1 MEVTTQAYDWFSNDL
16 LFKRFLQFLVKLNGS
31 GHYSVIRI
39 DQHKDIIDT
48 EAWVLCTWFESVTT
62 QGINISN

>member
-16 LFKRFLQFLVKLNGS
+16 LFKRFLQFLVELNGS

-39 DQHKDIIDT
+39 DQHEDTIDI
-48 EAWVLCTWFESVTT
+48 EAWVLCTWLVSVTA
-62 QGINISN
+62 QGF